1 MKIMIS
7 GLLLVQIILRV
18 LMYGNKNNK
27 VKSKSMK
34 KFTLFIALILT
45 AVFGVKTT
53 ASAQTYETEEQIEWI
68 KYAVD
73 LNTAMGERNG
83 IYLCHWDGDKTYK
96 FVTAGGTY
104 GTQAI
109 ATTRG
114 IKMTIDGDRSN
125 GYTFTCTLN
134 NPNYGSCLGAEPFN
148 GTTSRNVYLDRGV
161 GDGDNY
167 FYWNITEFPYDQ
179 GKSAPYYH
187 LINKNSNV
195 RNGRYVTV
203 SNNNTLQLT
212 TETNDRWL
220 FIPRDAFRNVLL
232 AVTHQ
237 TNIEVSGLFQNTR
250 FVRYMDKTASWE
262 WWTINP
268 NTQTALKKIDE
279 DGIISGNGTGLGLSE
294 YGAYR
299 SMAPGA
305 ENVKSSSLDYAKT
318 YGNFSSAEIK
328 EPLIMRQTATRVK
341 VGTYTITAQAFV
353 SKGATGSSTSAAYLF
368 ASGATSQNA
377 AAQIPELSTEEQ
389 TKFFNDFYSRHQNM
403 LNGNNAKYFRGN
415 VAAGEYLAT
424 NKGTIPTDDAI
435 YEPNTELHSISISV
449 TVAPKKDY
457 GTDADGTQYG
467 DLIIGIA
474 KYSDVGT
481 VYARNIRVYYSGT
494 NEFGIDSY
502 STNNAPFTVA
512 FTTDGGIDNEKSNI
526 GGIDG
531 YQYGYARQFNLV
543 RDFGDTSENKVTNPK
558 WEALVLPVNLT
569 VSQVKNAFGDKVQ
582 LSELV
587 GLANNG
593 NQIRFKT
600 VNLNNTNEIAIKAG
614 GCYVIKVTKAPE
626 VGRNDEYTFDIY
638 NSTFGDYKVP
648 MTYYG
653 PIYQIDG
660 VTREDALTELI
671 DKNQTGSYK
680 DGVVT
685 KTYKTDDGDLEFT
698 GYFYWNQT
706 APKDAYVVSRGKMFY
721 LDDKNTWAKL
731 TGTMWKLEGSSF
743 TGAKELSV
751 DFGDGD
757 ITNGISGITVEGEN
771 NVNATGIYNLN
782 GQKVSDGTSTESL
795 SKGIYIVNG
804 KKYVVR

>member
-1 MKIMIS
+1 
-7 GLLLVQIILRV
+7 
-18 LMYGNKNNK
+18 
-27 VKSKSMK
+27 MK
-34 KFTLFIALILT
+34 KFTLFIALVLT

-73 LNTAMGERNG
+73 LTTAMRESNG

-114 IKMTIDGDRSN
+114 IKMTIGN
-125 GYTFTCTLN
+125 YYYGYTFTGTLN
-134 NPNYGSCLGAEPFN
+134 NPNYGSCLGAEPSD
-148 GTTSRNVYLDRGV
+148 GTTSKNVYLDRGR
-161 GDGDNY
+161 GDGDSY
-167 FYWNITEFPYDQ
+167 FYWDITKLGDYTYKDNNQE
-179 GKSAPYYH
+179 KKAPYYS
-187 LINKNSNV
+187 LYNKNSNET
-195 RNGRYVTV
+195 NGRYVTV
-203 SNNNTLQLT
+203 SSNNTLQLT
-212 TETNDRWL
+212 TNDNDRWL

-232 AVTHQ
+232 SVTHQ

-250 FVRYMDKTASWE
+250 FVRYMDEAASWE
-262 WWTINP
+262 WWTINKD
-268 NTQTALKKIDE
+268 TQTALKKIDNE
-279 DGIISGNGTGLGLSE
+279 DDLSSDDGTGLGLSE

-305 ENVKSSSLDYAKT
+305 ENVKSSSLDYAKI

-328 EPLIMRQTATRVK
+328 SPLVMRQIATKVK

-353 SKGATGSSTSAAYLF
+353 SKGATESSSTSAYLF
-368 ASGATSQNA
+368 ASGATGQNA

-389 TKFFNDFYSRHQNM
+389 TDFNNFYSKHQNL
-403 LNGNNAKYFRGN
+403 LNSNTKYFRGN
-415 VAAGEYLAT
+415 VAAGEFLAT
-424 NKGTIPTDDAI
+424 NNGTISIDDAT
-435 YEPNTELHSISISV
+435 YEPNTEFHSISISV
-449 TVAPKKDY
+449 TVAPNKGY

-502 STNNAPFTVA
+502 STNNAPFSVA

-526 GGIDG
+526 GGIDE

-543 RDFGDTSENKVTNPK
+543 RDFNITAAGQQKNAK

-569 VSQVKNAFGDKVQ
+569 ASQVRNAFGDDVQ

-593 NQIRFKT
+593 HQIRFNT
-600 VNLNNTNEIAIKAG
+600 VNLNNPDGIAIKAG
-614 GCYVIKVTKAPE
+614 GCYVIKVTKAPK
-626 VGRNDEYTFDIY
+626 VGRSAEYTFDIY

-648 MTYYG
+648 MTYSG

-660 VTREDALTELI
+660 VTREYALTELI
-671 DKNQTGSYK
+671 NKNETGSYA

-685 KTYKTDDGDLEFT
+685 KTYTTKDGTLKFT

-706 APKDAYVVSRGKMFY
+706 PPTNAYVVSRGKMFY
-721 LDDKNTWAKL
+721 LNSESTWKNL
-731 TGTMWKLEGSSF
+731 TGTMWKLEDS
-743 TGAKELSV
+743 TGEAKEFSV
-751 DFGDGD
+751 DFGDGT
-757 ITNGISGITVEGEN
+757 ITNGISDITADGEN
-771 NVNATGIYNLN
+771 TNVTGVYNLN
-782 GQKVSDGTSTESL
+782 GQKVSDGTTTDNL
-795 SKGIYIVNG
+795 PKGIYIVNG
-804 KKYVVR
+804 KKHVVR

>member
-1 MKIMIS
+1 
-7 GLLLVQIILRV
+7 
-18 LMYGNKNNK
+18 
-27 VKSKSMK
+27 MK
-34 KFTLFIALILT
+34 KFTLFIALVLT

-73 LNTAMGERNG
+73 LTTAMNELNG
-83 IYLCHWDGDKTYK
+83 IYLCHWDGEKTYK

-114 IKMTIDGDRSN
+114 IRMTIGGNNND

-134 NPNYGSCLGAEPFN
+134 NPDYGSCLGAEPSN
-148 GTTSRNVYLDRGV
+148 GTTSENVYLDRGV

-167 FYWNITEFPYDQ
+167 FYWNITYFGEFPYDQ

-187 LINKNSNV
+187 LINKNSNIDK
-195 RNGRYVTV
+195 GRYVTV
-203 SNNNTLQLT
+203 SNNYNTLQLT
-212 TETNDRWL
+212 KSDNDRWL
-220 FIPRDAFRNVLL
+220 FIPRDAFRKVLL

-250 FVRYMDKTASWE
+250 FVRYMDEAASWE

-268 NTQTALKKIDE
+268 GTQTALEKIDE
-279 DGIISGNGTGLGLSE
+279 EGLNTNNGTGLGLSK

-305 ENVKSSSLDYAKT
+305 ESVKNNRLDYAKT

-328 EPLIMRQTATRVK
+328 EPLIMRQTATKVK

-353 SKGATGSSTSAAYLF
+353 SKATSSTSAAYLF
-368 ASGATSQNA
+368 ASGATGQNA
-377 AAQIPELSTEEQ
+377 AAPIHELSTEEQ
-389 TKFFNDFYSRHQNM
+389 TDFNSFYSRHQNM
-403 LNGNNAKYFRGN
+403 LNGDNAKYFRGN

-424 NKGTIPTDDAI
+424 NNGTISTDEAI
-435 YEPNTELHSISISV
+435 YEPNTELHSINISV
-449 TVAPKKDY
+449 TVTPKKDY

-502 STNNAPFTVA
+502 STNNAPFSVA
-512 FTTDGGIDNEKSNI
+512 FTEDGGIDNEKSNI
-526 GGIDG
+526 DGIDE

-543 RDFGDTSENKVTNPK
+543 RDFGDTSDNKVTNPK

-593 NQIRFKT
+593 HQIRFKT
-600 VNLNNTNEIAIKAG
+600 VNLDNSNEIAIKAG

-626 VGRNDEYTFDIY
+626 VGRGADYTFDIY

-648 MTYYG
+648 MIYSG

-660 VTREDALTELI
+660 VTRTSTLAELI
-671 DKNQTGSYK
+671 KANEGDYA

-685 KTYKTDDGDLEFT
+685 KTYTTDDGSLKFT

-706 APKDAYVVSRGKMFY
+706 APTNAYVVSRGKMFY
-721 LDDKNTWAKL
+721 LNDTNTWKNL
-731 TGTMWKLEGSSF
+731 TGTMWKLEDDNNG
-743 TGAKELSV
+743 GDKKLSV

-757 ITNGISGITVEGEN
+757 ITNGISDITVEGEN

>member
-1 MKIMIS
+1 
-7 GLLLVQIILRV
+7 
-18 LMYGNKNNK
+18 
-27 VKSKSMK
+27 MK
-34 KFTLFIALILT
+34 KFTLFIALVLT

-73 LNTAMGERNG
+73 LNTAMGEKNG
-83 IYLCHWDGDKTYK
+83 IYLCHWDGKKTYK

-114 IKMTIDGDRSN
+114 IRMTIGGNNND

-134 NPNYGSCLGAEPFN
+134 NPDYGSCLGAEPSD
-148 GTTSRNVYLDRGV
+148 GTTSENVYLDRGP
-161 GDGDNY
+161 GRGDNY
-167 FYWNITEFPYDQ
+167 FYWNITDFGEISYDQ

-187 LINKNSNV
+187 LINKNSNEH
-195 RNGRYVTV
+195 NGRYVTV
-203 SNNNTLQLT
+203 FTNNKLLLT
-212 TETNDRWL
+212 TKNDDRWL

-250 FVRYMDKTASWE
+250 FVRYMDKDASWE
-262 WWTINP
+262 WWTIKP
-268 NTQTALKKIDE
+268 GTQTALEKIDE
-279 DGIISGNGTGLGLSE
+279 EGLNTNNGTGLGLSK

-305 ENVKSSSLDYAKT
+305 ESVKNSRLDYAKT

-328 EPLIMRQTATRVK
+328 EPLIMRQTATIVK

-353 SKGATGSSTSAAYLF
+353 SKATSSTSAAYLF
-368 ASGATSQNA
+368 ASGATGQNA
-377 AAQIPELSTEEQ
+377 AAPIHELSTEEQ
-389 TKFFNDFYSRHQNM
+389 TNFNGFYSYHQNL

-424 NKGTIPTDDAI
+424 NNREISTDKAI
-435 YEPNTELHSISISV
+435 YEPNTEFHSISISV
-449 TVAPKKDY
+449 TVAPKKEY

-502 STNNAPFTVA
+502 STNNAPFSAA
-512 FTTDGGIDNEKSNI
+512 FTEDGGIDNKNSNI
-526 GGIDG
+526 GGIDE

-569 VSQVKNAFGDKVQ
+569 ASQVKNAFGDKVQ

-593 NQIRFKT
+593 HQIRFKT
-600 VNLNNTNEIAIKAG
+600 VNLDNSNEIAIKAG

-626 VGRNDEYTFDIY
+626 VGRNAEYKFDIY
-638 NSTFGDYKVP
+638 NSAFGDNKVP
-648 MTYYG
+648 MTYSG

-660 VTREDALTELI
+660 VTREYALTELI
-671 DKNQTGSYK
+671 NKNQTGSYAN
-680 DGVVT
+680 GVVT
-685 KTYKTDDGDLEFT
+685 KIYTSDDGRSGSLKFT
-698 GYFYWNQT
+698 GYFYWDQAGVNN
-706 APKDAYVVSRGKMFY
+706 AYVVSRGKMFY
-721 LDDKNTWAKL
+721 LTTPWKNL
-731 TGTMWKLEGSSF
+731 TGTMWKLEDDNNG
-743 TGAKELSV
+743 GDKKLSV

-757 ITNGISGITVEGEN
+757 ITNGISDITVEGEN

-782 GQKVSDGTSTESL
+782 GQKVSDGTSTETL

>member
-1 MKIMIS
+1 
-7 GLLLVQIILRV
+7 
-18 LMYGNKNNK
+18 MYGNKNNK

-68 KYAVD
+68 KYAVN
-73 LNTAMGERNG
+73 LTTAMGEKNG

-125 GYTFTCTLN
+125 GYTFTCTTLN
-134 NPNYGSCLGAEPFN
+134 NPDYGSCLGAEPDGN
-148 GTTSRNVYLDRGV
+148 GSTTNNVYLDRGV
-161 GDGDNY
+161 GRGDNY
-167 FYWNITEFPYDQ
+167 FYWNITDFGEFPYDQ

-195 RNGRYVTV
+195 RNGQYVTV
-203 SNNNTLQLT
+203 SNDNTLQLT
-212 TETNDRWL
+212 TGTNDRWL

-250 FVRYMDKTASWE
+250 FVRYMDKAASWE
-262 WWTINP
+262 WWTINK
-268 NTQTALKKIDE
+268 NTQTALDRIDE
-279 DGIISGNGTGLGLSE
+279 DVLSSGDGTGLGLSE

-305 ENVKSSSLDYAKT
+305 ENVKTSSFDYAKT

-328 EPLIMRQTATRVK
+328 EPLIMRQTATKVK

-353 SKGATGSSTSAAYLF
+353 SKDATESSSTSAYLF

-377 AAQIPELSTEEQ
+377 YTRIDALSPEEQ
-389 TKFFNDFYSRHQNM
+389 TGFNGFYSKHQNL
-403 LNGNNAKYFRGN
+403 LNGNTKYFRGN
-415 VAAGEYLAT
+415 VAAGEFLAT
-424 NKGTIPTDDAI
+424 NNGEILTDVAI
-435 YEPNTELHSISISV
+435 YKPNTEFHSISISV
-449 TVAPKKDY
+449 TVAPKEVY

-502 STNNAPFTVA
+502 STNNAPFSVS
-512 FTTDGGIDNEKSNI
+512 FTTDGDIDNEKSNI
-526 GGIDG
+526 GGIDE

-543 RDFGDTSENKVTNPK
+543 RDFGNTSDNKVTNPK

-569 VSQVKNAFGDKVQ
+569 ASQVKNAFGDKVQ

-593 NQIRFKT
+593 HQIRFKT
-600 VNLNNTNEIAIKAG
+600 VNLLDNTNEIAIKAG

-626 VGRNDEYTFDIY
+626 VGRDDDYTFDIY

-685 KTYKTDDGDLEFT
+685 KTYTTEDGELEFT

-721 LDDKNTWAKL
+721 LDADNKWANL
-731 TGTMWKLEGSSF
+731 TGTMWKLEGTSF

-782 GQKVSDGTSTESL
+782 GQKVSDGTSTETL

>member
-1 MKIMIS
+1 
-7 GLLLVQIILRV
+7 
-18 LMYGNKNNK
+18 MYGNKNNK

-73 LNTAMGERNG
+73 LTRAMQEQNG

-114 IKMTIDGDRSN
+114 IKMTIGNSYDNS
-125 GYTFTCTLN
+125 YTFTCTLN

-148 GTTSRNVYLDRGV
+148 GTTSRNVYLDRGR
-161 GDGDNY
+161 GDGDSY
-167 FYWNITEFPYDQ
+167 FYWNITKLGDYTYKDNNQ
-179 GKSAPYYH
+179 QKNAPYYS
-187 LINKNSNV
+187 LYNKNSNE

-212 TETNDRWL
+212 TRAGDRWL

-250 FVRYMDKTASWE
+250 FVRYMDEGASWE
-262 WWTINP
+262 WWTINTD
-268 NTQTALKKIDE
+268 TQTALKKIDNE
-279 DGIISGNGTGLGLSE
+279 DGLSSDKGTGLGLSE

-328 EPLIMRQTATRVK
+328 KPLIMRQTATKVK

-353 SKGATGSSTSAAYLF
+353 SKDATESSSTSAAYLF
-368 ASGATSQNA
+368 ASGATGQNA
-377 AAQIPELSTEEQ
+377 AAPIPELPTEEQ
-389 TKFFNDFYSRHQNM
+389 TDFNRFYSKHQNL

-424 NKGTIPTDDAI
+424 NNDAIPIDDAI
-435 YEPNTELHSISISV
+435 YEPNTEFHRISISV
-449 TVAPKKDY
+449 TVAPKEEY

-502 STNNAPFTVA
+502 STNNALFSAA
-512 FTTDGGIDNEKSNI
+512 FTEDGGIDNEKSNI
-526 GGIDG
+526 DGIDG

-543 RDFGDTSENKVTNPK
+543 RDFGDTSGNKVTNPK

-569 VSQVKNAFGDKVQ
+569 ASQVRNAFGNDVK
-582 LSELV
+582 LSKLV
-587 GLANNG
+587 GLANKG
-593 NQIRFKT
+593 NQIRFEAVDLASNPDAT
-600 VNLNNTNEIAIKAG
+600 VILAG
-614 GCYVIKVTKAPE
+614 DCYVIKVTKAPE
-626 VGRNDEYTFDIY
+626 VGRDADYTFDIY

-660 VTREDALTELI
+660 VTREYALTELI

-685 KTYKTDDGDLEFT
+685 KTYTTEDGDLEFT

-721 LDDKNTWAKL
+721 LDADNKWANL
-731 TGTMWKLEGSSF
+731 TGTMWKLKGATF

-751 DFGDGD
+751 DFGDGN
-757 ITNGISGITVEGEN
+757 ITNGISDITVEGEN

>member
-1 MKIMIS
+1 M
-7 GLLLVQIILRV
+7 
-18 LMYGNKNNK
+18 N
-27 VKSKSMK
+27 MK
-34 KFTLFIALILT
+34 KFTLFIALVLT

-53 ASAQTYETEEQIEWI
+53 TSAQTYETEEQIEWI

-73 LNTAMGERNG
+73 LTTAIGESNG

-114 IKMTIDGDRSN
+114 IKMTIRNYYDNS
-125 GYTFTCTLN
+125 YTFTCTLN
-134 NPNYGSCLGAEPFN
+134 NPDYGSYLGAEPSD
-148 GTTSRNVYLDRGV
+148 GTTSNNVYLDRGH
-161 GDGDNY
+161 GDGDRY
-167 FYWNITEFPYDQ
+167 FYWTITKLGDITYKDNNQE
-179 GKSAPYYH
+179 KKAPYYS
-187 LINKNSNV
+187 LYNKNSNE

-203 SNNNTLQLT
+203 SSNNTLQLT
-212 TETNDRWL
+212 TSGNDRWL

-232 AVTHQ
+232 SVTHQ

-250 FVRYMDKTASWE
+250 FVRYMDEAASWE
-262 WWTINP
+262 WWTINT
-268 NTQTALKKIDE
+268 NTQTALEKIDNE
-279 DGIISGNGTGLGLSE
+279 DYLDLYNGTGLGLSK

-328 EPLIMRQTATRVK
+328 EPLIMRQTATKVK

-353 SKGATGSSTSAAYLF
+353 SKDATESSSTSAYLF

-377 AAQIPELSTEEQ
+377 AAQIPELSTDEQ
-389 TKFFNDFYSRHQNM
+389 SDFSGFYSKHQNL

-424 NKGTIPTDDAI
+424 NNNTISTDYAI
-435 YEPNTELHSISISV
+435 YKPNTEFHSISISV
-449 TVAPKKDY
+449 TVAPNKAY
-457 GTDADGTQYG
+457 EPDADGTQYG

-512 FTTDGGIDNEKSNI
+512 FTTEGGIDNQKSNI
-526 GGIDG
+526 GGIDE

-543 RDFGDTSENKVTNPK
+543 RDFGNTSENKVTNPK

-569 VSQVKNAFGDKVQ
+569 VSQVRNAFGNDVQ

-593 NQIRFKT
+593 HQIRFNT
-600 VNLNNTNEIAIKAG
+600 VNLNLNNPNEIAIKAG

-626 VGRNDEYTFDIY
+626 VGRSAEYTFDIY

-648 MTYYG
+648 MTYSG

-660 VTREDALTELI
+660 VTREYALTELI
-671 DKNQTGSYK
+671 NNNQTGSYAN
-680 DGVVT
+680 GVVT
-685 KTYKTDDGDLEFT
+685 KTYTTYDGSLKFT
-698 GYFYWNQT
+698 GYFYWDQAGVNN
-706 APKDAYVVSRGKMFY
+706 AYVVSRGKMFY
-721 LDDKNTWAKL
+721 LETPWKNL
-731 TGTMWKLEGSSF
+731 TGTMWKLEYDNNG
-743 TGAKELSV
+743 GAKELSV

-757 ITNGISGITVEGEN
+757 ITNGISNINVEGEN

-782 GQKVSDGTSTESL
+782 GQKVSDGTTTDNL
-795 SKGIYIVNG
+795 PKGIYIVNG
-804 KKYVVR
+804 KKHVVR

>member
-1 MKIMIS
+1 
-7 GLLLVQIILRV
+7 
-18 LMYGNKNNK
+18 
-27 VKSKSMK
+27 MK
-34 KFTLFIALILT
+34 KFTLFIALVLT

-73 LNTAMGERNG
+73 LTTAMNELNG
-83 IYLCHWDGDKTYK
+83 IYLCHWDGKKTYK

-114 IKMTIDGDRSN
+114 IKMTIDGNSDD

-134 NPNYGSCLGAEPFN
+134 NPDYGSCLGAEPSN
-148 GTTSRNVYLDRGV
+148 GTTSENVYLDRGP
-161 GDGDNY
+161 GRGDNY
-167 FYWNITEFPYDQ
+167 FYWNITDFGEISYDQ
-179 GKSAPYYH
+179 GKSAPFYH
-187 LINKNSNV
+187 LINKNSNEH
-195 RNGRYVTV
+195 NGRYVTV
-203 SNNNTLQLT
+203 FSNNKLQLT
-212 TETNDRWL
+212 TKNDDRWL
-220 FIPRDAFRNVLL
+220 FIPRDAFRKVLL

-250 FVRYMDKTASWE
+250 FVRYMDKDASWE
-262 WWTINP
+262 WWTIDP
-268 NTQTALKKIDE
+268 GTQTALKKIDE
-279 DGIISGNGTGLGLSE
+279 EGINTSNGTGLGLSK

-305 ENVKSSSLDYAKT
+305 ESVKNNRLDYAKT

-353 SKGATGSSTSAAYLF
+353 SKATYSTSAAYLF
-368 ASGATSQNA
+368 ASGATGQNA
-377 AAQIPELSTEEQ
+377 AAQIPELSTNEQ
-389 TKFFNDFYSRHQNM
+389 RDFNGFYSKHQV
-403 LNGNNAKYFRGN
+403 LLTGNTKYFRGN

-424 NKGTIPTDDAI
+424 NNNDIPIDDAI
-435 YEPNTELHSISISV
+435 YKPNTELHSISISV
-449 TVAPKKDY
+449 TVTPKKEY

-502 STNNAPFTVA
+502 STNKAPFSA
-512 FTTDGGIDNEKSNI
+512 EFTEDGGIDNGKSNI
-526 GGIDG
+526 DGIDE

-543 RDFGDTSENKVTNPK
+543 RDFGDTSGNKVTNPK

-569 VSQVKNAFGDKVQ
+569 VSQVKNAFGDNVQ

-593 NQIRFKT
+593 HQIRFKT

-626 VGRNDEYTFDIY
+626 VGRNDEYKFDIY
-638 NSTFGDYKVP
+638 NSAFGDYKVP
-648 MTYYG
+648 MTYSG

-660 VTREDALTELI
+660 VTREYALTELI
-671 DKNQTGSYK
+671 NQNQTGSYAN
-680 DGVVT
+680 GVVT
-685 KTYKTDDGDLEFT
+685 KTYTTNDGGSLKFT
-698 GYFYWNQT
+698 GYFYWNT
-706 APKDAYVVSRGKMFY
+706 DGVNNAYVVSRGKMFY
-721 LDDKNTWAKL
+721 LTTTWKNL
-731 TGTMWKLEGSSF
+731 TGTMWKLEDDNNG
-743 TGAKELSV
+743 GDKKLSV

-757 ITNGISGITVEGEN
+757 ITNGISDITVEGEN

-782 GQKVSDGTSTESL
+782 GQKVSDGTSTETL

>member
-1 MKIMIS
+1 
-7 GLLLVQIILRV
+7 
-18 LMYGNKNNK
+18 
-27 VKSKSMK
+27 MK
-34 KFTLFIALILT
+34 KFTLFIALVLT

-73 LNTAMGERNG
+73 LTTAMSEQNG

-114 IKMTIDGDRSN
+114 IRMTIAHRYDNQYNN

-134 NPNYGSCLGAEPFN
+134 NPNYGSCLGAEPSN
-148 GTTSRNVYLDRGV
+148 GTTSRNVYLDRGSGQ
-161 GDGDNY
+161 GDRY
-167 FYWNITEFPYDQ
+167 FYWNITDFGEFPYDQ

-187 LINKNSNV
+187 LINKNSNEGY
-195 RNGRYVTV
+195 GRYVTV
-203 SNNNTLQLT
+203 SNNNTLQFT

-250 FVRYMDKTASWE
+250 FVRYMDEGASWE
-262 WWTINP
+262 WWTINTD
-268 NTQTALKKIDE
+268 TQTALKKIDNE
-279 DGIISGNGTGLGLSE
+279 DGLSSDKGTGLGLSE

-305 ENVKSSSLDYAKT
+305 ENVKSSSFDYAKT

-328 EPLIMRQTATRVK
+328 EPLIMRQTATKVK

-353 SKGATGSSTSAAYLF
+353 SKDETESSSTSAYLF

-377 AAQIPELSTEEQ
+377 AAQIPALSTMEQ
-389 TKFFNDFYSRHQNM
+389 TAFNGFYSKHKNW

-424 NKGTIPTDDAI
+424 NKGTIEIDNAI
-435 YEPNTELHSISISV
+435 YEPNTEFHSISISV
-449 TVAPKKDY
+449 TVAPNKDY
-457 GTDADGTQYG
+457 TPDPDGTQYG

-502 STNNAPFTVA
+502 STNNAPFSVE
-512 FTTDGGIDNEKSNI
+512 FTTADGGIDNEKSNI
-526 GGIDG
+526 GGIDE

-543 RDFGDTSENKVTNPK
+543 RDFGNTSGNKVTNPK

-569 VSQVKNAFGDKVQ
+569 ATQVRTAFGNDVK
-582 LSELV
+582 LSKLV

-593 NQIRFKT
+593 NQIRFEAVDLASNPDAT
-600 VNLNNTNEIAIKAG
+600 VILAG
-614 GCYVIKVTKAPE
+614 DCYVIKVTKAPE
-626 VGRNDEYTFDIY
+626 VGRDADYTFDIY

-648 MTYYG
+648 MTYSG

-660 VTREDALTELI
+660 VTRTSTLADLI
-671 DKNQTGSYK
+671 KANGGEYAN
-680 DGVVT
+680 GVVT
-685 KTYKTDDGDLEFT
+685 KTYTTNDGGSLKFT
-698 GYFYWNQT
+698 GYFYWDQAGVNN
-706 APKDAYVVSRGKMFY
+706 AYVVSRGKMFY
-721 LDDKNTWAKL
+721 LTTPWKNL
-731 TGTMWKLEGSSF
+731 TGTMWKLEDDNNG
-743 TGAKELSV
+743 GDKKLSV

-757 ITNGISGITVEGEN
+757 ITNGISDITVEGEN

>member
-1 MKIMIS
+1 
-7 GLLLVQIILRV
+7 
-18 LMYGNKNNK
+18 
-27 VKSKSMK
+27 MK
-34 KFTLFIALILT
+34 KFTLFIALVLT

-73 LNTAMGERNG
+73 LTTAMKEQNG

-114 IKMTIDGDRSN
+114 IRMNIAHRYDDRDNN

-134 NPNYGSCLGAEPFN
+134 NPDYGSCLGAEPSN
-148 GTTSRNVYLDRGV
+148 GTTSDKVYLDRGD

-167 FYWNITEFPYDQ
+167 FYWDITDFGE
-179 GKSAPYYH
+179 SAPYYH

-195 RNGRYVTV
+195 RNGQYVTV
-203 SNNNTLQLT
+203 SSNNTLQLT
-212 TETNDRWL
+212 RETNDRWL

-250 FVRYMDKTASWE
+250 FVRYMDEGASWE
-262 WWTINP
+262 WWTINKD
-268 NTQTALKKIDE
+268 TQTALDKIDE
-279 DGIISGNGTGLGLSE
+279 NDLSVGDGTGLGLSE

-305 ENVKSSSLDYAKT
+305 ENVKSSSFDYAKT

-328 EPLIMRQTATRVK
+328 KPLIMRQTATKVK

-353 SKGATGSSTSAAYLF
+353 SNTTSSTSAAYLF

-377 AAQIPELSTEEQ
+377 AAPIHELSTNEESD
-389 TKFFNDFYSRHQNM
+389 FNSFYNKHKNL
-403 LNGNNAKYFRGN
+403 LNGNYAKYFRGN

-424 NKGTIPTDDAI
+424 NNNEKSIDDAT
-435 YEPNTELHSISISV
+435 YEPNTKFHSISISV
-449 TVAPKKDY
+449 TVAPKKEY

-502 STNNAPFTVA
+502 STNNAPFSVA

-526 GGIDG
+526 GGIDE

-543 RDFGDTSENKVTNPK
+543 RDFGDTSDNKVTNPK

-569 VSQVKNAFGDKVQ
+569 VSQVKNAFGNDVQ

-593 NQIRFKT
+593 HQIRFKT
-600 VNLNNTNEIAIKAG
+600 VNLGNSNEIAIKAG

-626 VGRNDEYTFDIY
+626 VGRDGDHTFDIY

-648 MTYYG
+648 MTYSG

-660 VTREDALTELI
+660 VTREYALRELI
-671 DKNQTGSYK
+671 NKNQTGSYA

-685 KTYKTDDGDLEFT
+685 KTYTTNDGGSLKFT
-698 GYFYWNQT
+698 GYFYWDQAGVSN
-706 APKDAYVVSRGKMFY
+706 AYVVSRGKMFY
-721 LDDKNTWAKL
+721 LTTPWKNL
-731 TGTMWKLEGSSF
+731 TGTMWKLEDDNNG
-743 TGAKELSV
+743 GDKKLSV
-751 DFGDGD
+751 DFGDGN

-782 GQKVSDGTSTESL
+782 GQKVSDGTSTETL

>member
-1 MKIMIS
+1 
-7 GLLLVQIILRV
+7 
-18 LMYGNKNNK
+18 MYGNKNNK

-73 LNTAMGERNG
+73 LTTAMNEPNG
-83 IYLCHWDGDKTYK
+83 IYLCHWDGNKTYK

-114 IKMTIDGDRSN
+114 IKMTISN
-125 GYTFTCTLN
+125 SYDNSYTFTCTLN
-134 NPNYGSCLGAEPFN
+134 NPNYGSCLGAEPSD
-148 GTTSRNVYLDRGV
+148 GTTSRNVYLDRGRGQ
-161 GDGDNY
+161 GDRY
-167 FYWNITEFPYDQ
+167 FYWNITDFGEFPYDQ

-187 LINKNSNV
+187 LINKNSNA

-203 SNNNTLQLT
+203 SNNNNTLQLT
-212 TETNDRWL
+212 ESDNDRWL

-250 FVRYMDKTASWE
+250 FVRYMDEGASWD
-262 WWTINP
+262 WYTIDKD
-268 NTQTALKKIDE
+268 TQTALDKIDE
-279 DGIISGNGTGLGLSE
+279 NGLSSDNGTGLGLSE

-305 ENVKSSSLDYAKT
+305 ENVKSSSLDYAKK

-328 EPLIMRQTATRVK
+328 KPLIMRQTATKVK

-353 SKGATGSSTSAAYLF
+353 SKGADESSSTSAYLF
-368 ASGATSQNA
+368 ASGATGQNA
-377 AAQIPELSTEEQ
+377 AAQISELPTEEQ
-389 TKFFNDFYSRHQNM
+389 TNFNSFYSNHQNM
-403 LNGNNAKYFRGN
+403 LTGNNAKYFRGN
-415 VAAGEYLAT
+415 VAAGEFLAT
-424 NKGTIPTDDAI
+424 NNGKILIDKAI
-435 YEPNTELHSISISV
+435 YEPNTEFHSISISV
-449 TVAPKKDY
+449 TVAPNKDY
-457 GTDADGTQYG
+457 TPDADGTQYG

-502 STNNAPFTVA
+502 STNNASFSAA
-512 FTTDGGIDNEKSNI
+512 FTEDGGIDNENSNI
-526 GGIDG
+526 GGIDE

-543 RDFGDTSENKVTNPK
+543 RDFGDTSGNKVTNPK

-569 VSQVKNAFGDKVQ
+569 VSQVKNAFGDDVQ

-587 GLANNG
+587 GLADNG
-593 NQIRFKT
+593 HQIRFKT

-626 VGRNDEYTFDIY
+626 VGRDDEYTFDIY

-660 VTREDALTELI
+660 VTREYALTELI
-671 DKNQTGSYK
+671 NKNHTGSYAN
-680 DGVVT
+680 GVVT
-685 KTYKTDDGDLEFT
+685 KEYKTDDGILNFT
-698 GYFYWNQT
+698 GYFYWN
-706 APKDAYVVSRGKMFY
+706 PDGVNNAYVVSRGKMFY
-721 LDDKNTWAKL
+721 LTTPWKNL
-731 TGTMWKLEGSSF
+731 TGTMWKLEDDNNG
-743 TGAKELSV
+743 GAKELSV

-757 ITNGISGITVEGEN
+757 ITNGISNITVEGEN

-782 GQKVSDGTSTESL
+782 GQKVSDGTSTETL

>member
-782 GQKVSDGTSTESL
+782 GQKVSDGTSTETL

>member
-1 MKIMIS
+1 
-7 GLLLVQIILRV
+7 
-18 LMYGNKNNK
+18 MYGNKNNK

-53 ASAQTYETEEQIEWI
+53 ASALTYETEEQIEWI

-73 LNTAMGERNG
+73 LTTAMEEPNG

-114 IKMTIDGDRSN
+114 IRMTIDGDRSN

-134 NPNYGSCLGAEPFN
+134 NSNYGSCLGAEPFN

-203 SNNNTLQLT
+203 SSNNTLQLT

-250 FVRYMDKTASWE
+250 FVRYMDKAASWE

-279 DGIISGNGTGLGLSE
+279 DGLSSGNGTGLGLSE

-353 SKGATGSSTSAAYLF
+353 SKGATESSTSAAYLF

-389 TKFFNDFYSRHQNM
+389 PNFNGFYSHHRNM
-403 LNGNNAKYFRGN
+403 LNGDNAKYFRGN
-415 VAAGEYLAT
+415 VAAGEFLAT
-424 NKGTIPTDDAI
+424 NNGTISTDKAI
-435 YEPNTELHSISISV
+435 YEPNTEFHSISISV
-449 TVAPKKDY
+449 TVAPNKDY
-457 GTDADGTQYG
+457 GTDDDGTQYG

-481 VYARNIRVYYSGT
+481 VYARNIRVYYSRT

-502 STNNAPFTVA
+502 STNNALFSAA
-512 FTTDGGIDNEKSNI
+512 FTEDGGIDNENSNI

-569 VSQVKNAFGDKVQ
+569 VSQVKNAFGENVQ

-593 NQIRFKT
+593 HQIRFKT

-626 VGRNDEYTFDIY
+626 VGRNAEYTFDIY

-660 VTREDALTELI
+660 VTREYALTELI
-671 DKNQTGSYK
+671 NNNQTGSYK
-680 DGVVT
+680 DGVVK
-685 KTYKTDDGDLEFT
+685 KTYTTGDGDLEFT
-698 GYFYWNQT
+698 GYFYWNKT
-706 APKDAYVVSRGKMFY
+706 APTNAYVVSRGKMFY
-721 LDDKNTWAKL
+721 LDANNTWANL

-782 GQKVSDGTSTESL
+782 GQKVSDGTSTETL

>member
-1 MKIMIS
+1 
-7 GLLLVQIILRV
+7 
-18 LMYGNKNNK
+18 
-27 VKSKSMK
+27 MK

-68 KYAVD
+68 KYAVN
-73 LNTAMGERNG
+73 LTTAMSEQNG

-114 IKMTIDGDRSN
+114 IKMTIRNSSN
-125 GYTFTCTLN
+125 GYTFTCTLK
-134 NPNYGSCLGAEPFN
+134 NPDYGSCLGAEPFN
-148 GTTSRNVYLDRGV
+148 GSTSTNVYLDRGD

-167 FYWNITEFPYDQ
+167 FYWDITDFGE
-179 GKSAPYYH
+179 SAPYYH

-203 SNNNTLQLT
+203 SSNNTLQLT
-212 TETNDRWL
+212 KETNDRWL

-250 FVRYMDKTASWE
+250 FVRYMDEAASWD
-262 WWTINP
+262 WYTINKD
-268 NTQTALKKIDE
+268 TQTALDKIDE
-279 DGIISGNGTGLGLSE
+279 NDLSVGDGTGLGLSE

-305 ENVKSSSLDYAKT
+305 ENVKSSSFDYAKT

-328 EPLIMRQTATRVK
+328 EPLIMRQTATKVK

-353 SKGATGSSTSAAYLF
+353 SKATNESSTSAAYLF
-368 ASGATSQNA
+368 ASGATGQNA
-377 AAQIPELSTEEQ
+377 ATWIPALSPEEQ
-389 TKFFNDFYSRHQNM
+389 TDFINDFYNRHQNR
-403 LNGNNAKYFRGN
+403 LTGNNAKYFRGN
-415 VAAGEYLAT
+415 VAAGEFLAT
-424 NKGTIPTDDAI
+424 NNGGILTDVAI
-435 YEPNTELHSISISV
+435 YKPNTEFHSISISV
-449 TVAPKKDY
+449 TVAPKKEY

-502 STNNAPFTVA
+502 STNNAPFSVS
-512 FTTDGGIDNEKSNI
+512 FTTDGDIDNEKSNI
-526 GGIDG
+526 GGIDE

-543 RDFGDTSENKVTNPK
+543 RDFGNTSGNKVTNPK

-569 VSQVKNAFGDKVQ
+569 ASQVKNAFGENVQ

-593 NQIRFKT
+593 LQIRFKT
-600 VNLNNTNEIAIKAG
+600 VNLDNSNEIAIKAG

-626 VGRNDEYTFDIY
+626 VGRGADYTFDIY

-648 MTYYG
+648 MTYSG

-660 VTREDALTELI
+660 VTRTSTLADLI
-671 DKNQTGSYK
+671 KANGGEYAN
-680 DGVVT
+680 GVVT
-685 KTYKTDDGDLEFT
+685 KTYTTNDGGSLKFT
-698 GYFYWNQT
+698 GYFYWDQAGVNN
-706 APKDAYVVSRGKMFY
+706 AYVVSRGKMFY
-721 LDDKNTWAKL
+721 LTTPWKNL
-731 TGTMWKLEGSSF
+731 TGTMWKLEDDNNG
-743 TGAKELSV
+743 GDKKLSV

-757 ITNGISGITVEGEN
+757 ITNGISDITVEGEN

>member
-1 MKIMIS
+1 
-7 GLLLVQIILRV
+7 
-18 LMYGNKNNK
+18 
-27 VKSKSMK
+27 MK
-34 KFTLFIALILT
+34 KFTLFIALVLT

-73 LNTAMGERNG
+73 LTTAMGESNG
-83 IYLCHWDGDKTYK
+83 IYLCHWDGNKTYK

-114 IKMTIDGDRSN
+114 IKMTIGNYYN

-134 NPNYGSCLGAEPFN
+134 NPYYGSCLGAEPSD
-148 GTTSRNVYLDRGV
+148 GTTSKNVYLDRGR
-161 GDGDNY
+161 GDGDSY
-167 FYWNITEFPYDQ
+167 FYWNITKLADYTYNDNNQE
-179 GKSAPYYH
+179 KEAPYYS
-187 LINKNSNV
+187 LYNKNSNEA
-195 RNGRYVTV
+195 NGRYVTV
-203 SNNNTLQLT
+203 SSNNTLQLT
-212 TETNDRWL
+212 TNSNNRWL

-232 AVTHQ
+232 SVTHQ

-250 FVRYMDKTASWE
+250 FVRYMDEAASWE
-262 WWTINP
+262 WWTINT
-268 NTQTALKKIDE
+268 NTQTALEKIDNE
-279 DGIISGNGTGLGLSE
+279 DDLSPGDGTGLGLSD

-328 EPLIMRQTATRVK
+328 EPLIMRQTATKVK

-353 SKGATGSSTSAAYLF
+353 SKGATESSSTSAYLF
-368 ASGATSQNA
+368 ASGATGQNA

-389 TKFFNDFYSRHQNM
+389 TDFNGFYSKHQN
-403 LNGNNAKYFRGN
+403 LLTGNTKYFRGN
-415 VAAGEYLAT
+415 VAAGEFLAT
-424 NKGTIPTDDAI
+424 NNGTISIDNAT
-435 YEPNTELHSISISV
+435 YEPNTEFHSISISV
-449 TVAPKKDY
+449 TVAPNKDY

-512 FTTDGGIDNEKSNI
+512 FTTEGGIDNQKSNI
-526 GGIDG
+526 DGIDE

-543 RDFGDTSENKVTNPK
+543 RDFGNTSENKVTNPK

-569 VSQVKNAFGDKVQ
+569 VSQVRNAFGDDVQ

-593 NQIRFKT
+593 HQIRFNT
-600 VNLNNTNEIAIKAG
+600 VNLNNPNEIAIKAG
-614 GCYVIKVTKAPE
+614 GCYVIKVTKAPK
-626 VGRNDEYTFDIY
+626 VGRSDKYTFDIY

-648 MTYYG
+648 MTYSG

-660 VTREDALTELI
+660 VTREYALRELI
-671 DKNQTGSYK
+671 NKNQTGSYV

-685 KTYKTDDGDLEFT
+685 KTYTTNDGSLKFT
-698 GYFYWNQT
+698 GYFYWDQAGVNN
-706 APKDAYVVSRGKMFY
+706 AYVVSRGKMFY
-721 LDDKNTWAKL
+721 LETPWKNL
-731 TGTMWKLEGSSF
+731 TGTMWKLEDDNNG
-743 TGAKELSV
+743 GAKELSV

-757 ITNGISGITVEGEN
+757 ITNGISNINVEGEN

-782 GQKVSDGTSTESL
+782 GQKVSDGTTTDNL
-795 SKGIYIVNG
+795 PKGIYIVNG
-804 KKYVVR
+804 KKHVVR

>member
-1 MKIMIS
+1 
-7 GLLLVQIILRV
+7 
-18 LMYGNKNNK
+18 
-27 VKSKSMK
+27 MK
-34 KFTLFIALILT
+34 KFTLFIALVLT

-73 LNTAMGERNG
+73 LTTAMGESNG

-104 GTQAI
+104 GTHAI

-114 IKMTIDGDRSN
+114 IKMTIGNSYGN
-125 GYTFTCTLN
+125 SYTFTCTLY
-134 NPNYGSCLGAEPFN
+134 NPYYGSYLGAEPSD
-148 GTTSRNVYLDRGV
+148 GTTSKNVYLDRGR
-161 GDGDNY
+161 GDGDRY
-167 FYWNITEFPYDQ
+167 SYWNITKLADYTYKDNNQE
-179 GKSAPYYH
+179 KKAPYYS
-187 LINKNSNV
+187 LYNKNSNETK
-195 RNGRYVTV
+195 GRYVTV
-203 SNNNTLQLT
+203 SSNNTLQLT
-212 TETNDRWL
+212 KETDDRWL
-220 FIPRDAFRNVLL
+220 FIPRDAFHNVLL
-232 AVTHQ
+232 SVTHQ

-250 FVRYMDKTASWE
+250 FVRYMDEAASWE
-262 WWTINP
+262 WWTINT
-268 NTQTALKKIDE
+268 NTQTALKKIDNE
-279 DGIISGNGTGLGLSE
+279 DVLNTDNGTGLGLSE

-305 ENVKSSSLDYAKT
+305 ENVKSSIFDYAKT

-328 EPLIMRQTATRVK
+328 EPLIMRQTATKVK

-353 SKGATGSSTSAAYLF
+353 SKGATESSSTSAYLF
-368 ASGATSQNA
+368 ASGATDQNA

-389 TKFFNDFYSRHQNM
+389 TDFNGFYSKHQDD
-403 LNGNNAKYFRGN
+403 LLKGNTKYFRGN
-415 VAAGEYLAT
+415 VAAGEFLAT
-424 NKGTIPTDDAI
+424 NNGKILIDNAI
-435 YEPNTELHSISISV
+435 YEPNTEFHSISIFV
-449 TVAPKKDY
+449 TVAPNKAY
-457 GTDADGTQYG
+457 EPDADGTQYG

-502 STNNAPFTVA
+502 STNNAPFSVA
-512 FTTDGGIDNEKSNI
+512 FTTDGDIDNEKSNI
-526 GGIDG
+526 GGIDE

-569 VSQVKNAFGDKVQ
+569 VSQVKNAFGNDVQ

-593 NQIRFKT
+593 HQIRFKT
-600 VNLNNTNEIAIKAG
+600 VNLNNNNTNEIAIKAG

-626 VGRNDEYTFDIY
+626 VGRNAEYKFDIY
-638 NSTFGDYKVP
+638 NSAFGDYKEP
-648 MTYYG
+648 MTYSG

-660 VTREDALTELI
+660 VTREYALTELI
-671 DKNQTGSYK
+671 DKNKTGSYV

-685 KTYKTDDGDLEFT
+685 KTYTTNDGSLKFT
-698 GYFYWNQT
+698 GYFYWDQAGVNN
-706 APKDAYVVSRGKMFY
+706 AYVVSRGKMFY
-721 LDDKNTWAKL
+721 LETPWKNL
-731 TGTMWKLEGSSF
+731 TGTMWKLEYDNNG
-743 TGAKELSV
+743 GAKELSV

-757 ITNGISGITVEGEN
+757 ITNGISNINVEGEN

-782 GQKVSDGTSTESL
+782 GQKVSDGTTTDNL
-795 SKGIYIVNG
+795 PKGIYIVNG
-804 KKYVVR
+804 KKHVVR

>member
-1 MKIMIS
+1 
-7 GLLLVQIILRV
+7 
-18 LMYGNKNNK
+18 
-27 VKSKSMK
+27 MK
-34 KFTLFIALILT
+34 KFTLFIALVLT

-73 LNTAMGERNG
+73 LNTAMALGESNG
-83 IYLCHWDGDKTYK
+83 IYLCHWDGKKTYK

-114 IKMTIDGDRSN
+114 IKMTIRNSSN

-134 NPNYGSCLGAEPFN
+134 NPDYGSCLGAEPFN
-148 GTTSRNVYLDRGV
+148 GTTSRNVYLDRGR
-161 GDGDNY
+161 GDGDSY
-167 FYWNITEFPYDQ
+167 FYWNITDFEEFS
-179 GKSAPYYH
+179 KSAPYYH
-187 LINKNSNV
+187 LINKNSNIY
-195 RNGRYVTV
+195 NGRYVTV

-212 TETNDRWL
+212 KSDNDRWL

-232 AVTHQ
+232 SVTHQ

-250 FVRYMDKTASWE
+250 FVRYMDKGASWD
-262 WWTINP
+262 WYTINKD
-268 NTQTALKKIDE
+268 TQTALDKIDE
-279 DGIISGNGTGLGLSE
+279 NDLSVGDGTGLGLSE

-305 ENVKSSSLDYAKT
+305 ENVKSSSFDYAKT

-328 EPLIMRQTATRVK
+328 EPLIMRQTATKVK

-353 SKGATGSSTSAAYLF
+353 SKDATESSSTSAHLF
-368 ASGATSQNA
+368 ASGATGQNA
-377 AAQIPELSTEEQ
+377 ATQIPALSPEEQ
-389 TKFFNDFYSRHQNM
+389 TDFINGFYNRHQNW
-403 LNGNNAKYFRGN
+403 LTGNNAKYFRGN
-415 VAAGEYLAT
+415 VAAGEFLAT
-424 NKGTIPTDDAI
+424 NNGEILTYVAI
-435 YEPNTELHSISISV
+435 YEPNTEFHSISISV
-449 TVAPKKDY
+449 TVAPKKEY

-502 STNNAPFTVA
+502 STNNAPFSVS
-512 FTTDGGIDNEKSNI
+512 FTTDGDIDNEKTNI
-526 GGIDG
+526 GGIDE

-543 RDFGDTSENKVTNPK
+543 RDFGNTSGNKVTNPK

-569 VSQVKNAFGDKVQ
+569 ASQVKNAFGENVQ

-593 NQIRFKT
+593 LQIRFST
-600 VNLNNTNEIAIKAG
+600 VKLNNPDEIAIKAG

-626 VGRNDEYTFDIY
+626 VRRDADYTFDIY

-648 MTYYG
+648 MTYSG

-660 VTREDALTELI
+660 VTREYALRELI
-671 DKNQTGSYK
+671 NQNQTGSY
-680 DGVVT
+680 DNGVVT
-685 KTYKTDDGDLEFT
+685 KIYTSDDGSGSLKFT
-698 GYFYWNQT
+698 GYFYWNQ
-706 APKDAYVVSRGKMFY
+706 DGVNNAYVVSRGKMFY
-721 LDDKNTWAKL
+721 LKTLWKNL
-731 TGTMWKLEGSSF
+731 TGTMWKLEDDNNG
-743 TGAKELSV
+743 GDKKLSV

-757 ITNGISGITVEGEN
+757 ITNGISDITVEGEN

-782 GQKVSDGTSTESL
+782 GQKVSDGTSTETL

>member
-1 MKIMIS
+1 MNE
-7 GLLLVQIILRV
+7 L
-18 LMYGNKNNK
+18 
-27 VKSKSMK
+27 
-34 KFTLFIALILT
+34 
-45 AVFGVKTT
+45 
-53 ASAQTYETEEQIEWI
+53 
-68 KYAVD
+68 
-73 LNTAMGERNG
+73 NG
-83 IYLCHWDGDKTYK
+83 IYLCHWDGKKTYK

-114 IKMTIDGDRSN
+114 IKMTIDGNSDD

-134 NPNYGSCLGAEPFN
+134 NPDYGSCLGAEPSN
-148 GTTSRNVYLDRGV
+148 GTTSENVYLDRGP
-161 GDGDNY
+161 GRGDNY
-167 FYWNITEFPYDQ
+167 FYWNITDFGEISYDQ
-179 GKSAPYYH
+179 GKSAPFYH
-187 LINKNSNV
+187 LINKNSNEH
-195 RNGRYVTV
+195 NGRYVTV
-203 SNNNTLQLT
+203 FSNNKLQLT
-212 TETNDRWL
+212 TKNDDRWL
-220 FIPRDAFRNVLL
+220 FIPRDAFRKVLL

-250 FVRYMDKTASWE
+250 FVRYMDKDASWE
-262 WWTINP
+262 WWTIDP
-268 NTQTALKKIDE
+268 GTQTALKKIDE
-279 DGIISGNGTGLGLSE
+279 EGINTSNGTGLGLSK

-305 ENVKSSSLDYAKT
+305 ESVKNNRLDYAKT

-353 SKGATGSSTSAAYLF
+353 SKATYSTSAAYLF
-368 ASGATSQNA
+368 ASGATGQNA
-377 AAQIPELSTEEQ
+377 AAQIPELSTNEQ
-389 TKFFNDFYSRHQNM
+389 RDFNGFYIKHQV
-403 LNGNNAKYFRGN
+403 LLTGNTKYFRGN

-424 NKGTIPTDDAI
+424 NNNDIPIDDAI
-435 YEPNTELHSISISV
+435 YKPNTELHSISISV
-449 TVAPKKDY
+449 TVTPKKEY

-502 STNNAPFTVA
+502 STNKAPFSA
-512 FTTDGGIDNEKSNI
+512 EFTEDGGIDNGKSNI
-526 GGIDG
+526 DGIDE
-531 YQYGYARQFNLV
+531 YQHGYARQFNLV
-543 RDFGDTSENKVTNPK
+543 RDFGDTSGNKVTNPK

-569 VSQVKNAFGDKVQ
+569 VSQVKNAFGDNVQ

-593 NQIRFKT
+593 HQIRFKT

-626 VGRNDEYTFDIY
+626 VGRNDEYKFDIY
-638 NSTFGDYKVP
+638 NSAFGDYKVP
-648 MTYYG
+648 MTYSG

-660 VTREDALTELI
+660 VTREYALRELI
-671 DKNQTGSYK
+671 NQNQTGSY
-680 DGVVT
+680 DNGVVT
-685 KTYKTDDGDLEFT
+685 KIYTSDDGSGSLKFT
-698 GYFYWNQT
+698 GYFYWDQAGVNN
-706 APKDAYVVSRGKMFY
+706 AYVVSRGKMFY
-721 LDDKNTWAKL
+721 LTTLWKNL
-731 TGTMWKLEGSSF
+731 TGTMWKLEDDNNG
-743 TGAKELSV
+743 GDKKLSV

-757 ITNGISGITVEGEN
+757 ITNGISDITVEGEN

>member
-1 MKIMIS
+1 MIS

-782 GQKVSDGTSTESL
+782 GQKVSDGTSTETL

>member
-1 MKIMIS
+1 M
-7 GLLLVQIILRV
+7 
-18 LMYGNKNNK
+18 N
-27 VKSKSMK
+27 
-34 KFTLFIALILT
+34 
-45 AVFGVKTT
+45 
-53 ASAQTYETEEQIEWI
+53 
-68 KYAVD
+68 
-73 LNTAMGERNG
+73 
-83 IYLCHWDGDKTYK
+83 
-96 FVTAGGTY
+96 
-104 GTQAI
+104 
-109 ATTRG
+109 
-114 IKMTIDGDRSN
+114 IDHRDDDQYNN

-134 NPNYGSCLGAEPFN
+134 NPYYGSCLGAEPSN
-148 GTTSRNVYLDRGV
+148 GTTSRNVYLDRGSGH
-161 GDGDNY
+161 GDRY
-167 FYWNITEFPYDQ
+167 FYWNITDFGEFPYDQ

-187 LINKNSNV
+187 LINKNSDE
-195 RNGRYVTV
+195 RYGRYVTV
-203 SNNNTLQLT
+203 SDNNTLQLT
-212 TETNDRWL
+212 NSDNDRWL
-220 FIPRDAFRNVLL
+220 FIPRDAFHNVLL

-250 FVRYMDKTASWE
+250 FVRYMDEDASWE
-262 WWTINP
+262 WWTINTD
-268 NTQTALKKIDE
+268 TQTALEKIDNE
-279 DGIISGNGTGLGLSE
+279 EGLSPDNGTGLGLSK

-328 EPLIMRQTATRVK
+328 EPLIMRQTATKVK

-353 SKGATGSSTSAAYLF
+353 SKATNESSTSAAYLF
-368 ASGATSQNA
+368 ASGATGQNA
-377 AAQIPELSTEEQ
+377 AAQIRELSPNEQ
-389 TKFFNDFYSRHQNM
+389 SNFNSFYSYHQN
-403 LNGNNAKYFRGN
+403 LLKGNTKYFRGN
-415 VAAGEYLAT
+415 VAAGEFLAT
-424 NKGTIPTDDAI
+424 NNGAILTDVAI
-435 YEPNTELHSISISV
+435 YKPNTEFHSISISV
-449 TVAPKKDY
+449 TVAPKKEY

-502 STNNAPFTVA
+502 STNNAPFSVA
-512 FTTDGGIDNEKSNI
+512 FTADGGIDNEKSNI
-526 GGIDG
+526 GGIDE

-569 VSQVKNAFGDKVQ
+569 VSQVKNAFGNDVQ

-587 GLANNG
+587 GLANKG
-593 NQIRFKT
+593 HQIRFKT
-600 VNLNNTNEIAIKAG
+600 VKLNNTNEIAIKAG

-626 VGRNDEYTFDIY
+626 VGRNDEYPFDIY

-660 VTREDALTELI
+660 VTREYALTELI
-671 DKNQTGSYK
+671 NKNQTGSYK

-685 KTYKTDDGDLEFT
+685 KTYTTDDGDLEFT

-721 LDDKNTWAKL
+721 LDANNTWTNL
-731 TGTMWKLEGSSF
+731 TGTMWKLEGTSF
-743 TGAKELSV
+743 NGAKELSV

-782 GQKVSDGTSTESL
+782 GQKVSDGTSTETL

>member
-1 MKIMIS
+1 
-7 GLLLVQIILRV
+7 
-18 LMYGNKNNK
+18 
-27 VKSKSMK
+27 MK
-34 KFTLFIALILT
+34 KFTLFIALVLT

-53 ASAQTYETEEQIEWI
+53 ASAQETQGGYETEEQIEWI

-73 LNTAMGERNG
+73 LNTAMNEQNG
-83 IYLCHWDGDKTYK
+83 IYLCHWDGYKTYK

-109 ATTRG
+109 ATTRS
-114 IKMTIDGDRSN
+114 IKMTIGNSYDNS
-125 GYTFTCTLN
+125 YTFTCTLN
-134 NPNYGSCLGAEPFN
+134 NPNYGSCLGAEPD
-148 GTTSRNVYLDRGV
+148 GKGSTTNNVYLDRGR

-167 FYWNITEFPYDQ
+167 FYWNITEFSYDQ

-203 SNNNTLQLT
+203 SSNNNTLQLT

-268 NTQTALKKIDE
+268 NTQTALDRIDE
-279 DGIISGNGTGLGLSE
+279 EVLSSDNGTGLGLSK

-305 ENVKSSSLDYAKT
+305 ENVKNNSLDYAKT

-328 EPLIMRQTATRVK
+328 EPLIMRQTAAKVK

-353 SKGATGSSTSAAYLF
+353 SKGATGSSAAYLF

-377 AAQIPELSTEEQ
+377 FTQIPELSPEEQ
-389 TKFFNDFYSRHQNM
+389 TDFNGFYSKHQN
-403 LNGNNAKYFRGN
+403 LLLLTGNTKYFRGN
-415 VAAGEYLAT
+415 VAAGEFLAT
-424 NKGTIPTDDAI
+424 NNDSISTDKAI
-435 YEPNTELHSISISV
+435 YEPNTEFHSINISV
-449 TVAPKKDY
+449 TVAPNKDY
-457 GTDADGTQYG
+457 TPDADGTQYG

-481 VYARNIRVYYSGT
+481 VYVRNIRVYYSGT

-502 STNNAPFTVA
+502 STNNAPFSAA
-512 FTTDGGIDNEKSNI
+512 FTEDGSIDNEKSNI
-526 GGIDG
+526 SGIDE

-543 RDFGDTSENKVTNPK
+543 RDFGDTSGNKVTNPK

-569 VSQVKNAFGDKVQ
+569 VSQVKNAFGNDVQ

-593 NQIRFKT
+593 RQIRFKT
-600 VNLNNTNEIAIKAG
+600 VNLNNNNTNEIAIKAG

-626 VGRNDEYTFDIY
+626 VGRSDEYTFDIY

-648 MTYYG
+648 MKYSG

-660 VTREDALTELI
+660 VTREYALRELI
-671 DKNQTGSYK
+671 NQNQTGSY
-680 DGVVT
+680 DNGVVT
-685 KTYKTDDGDLEFT
+685 KTYTTNDGGSLKFT
-698 GYFYWNQT
+698 GYFYWDQAGVSN
-706 APKDAYVVSRGKMFY
+706 AYVVSRGKMFY
-721 LDDKNTWAKL
+721 LTTPWKNL
-731 TGTMWKLEGSSF
+731 TGTMWKLEDDNNG
-743 TGAKELSV
+743 GDKKLSV
-751 DFGDGD
+751 DFGDGN
-757 ITNGISGITVEGEN
+757 ITNGISDITVEGEN

>member
-1 MKIMIS
+1 
-7 GLLLVQIILRV
+7 
-18 LMYGNKNNK
+18 
-27 VKSKSMK
+27 MK
-34 KFTLFIALILT
+34 KFTLFIALVLT

-53 ASAQTYETEEQIEWI
+53 ASAQETQGGYETEEQIEWI

-73 LNTAMGERNG
+73 LTTAMGESNG
-83 IYLCHWDGDKTYK
+83 IYLCHWDGNKTYK

-114 IKMTIDGDRSN
+114 IKMTIGNSYN

-134 NPNYGSCLGAEPFN
+134 NPNYGSCLGAEPSN
-148 GTTSRNVYLDRGV
+148 GTTSNNVYLDRGR
-161 GDGDNY
+161 GDGDRY
-167 FYWNITEFPYDQ
+167 FYWNITKLGDFTYKDNNQ
-179 GKSAPYYH
+179 QKNAPYYS
-187 LINKNSNV
+187 LYNKNSNESK
-195 RNGRYVTV
+195 GRYVTV
-203 SNNNTLQLT
+203 SSNNKLQLT
-212 TETNDRWL
+212 TNGNDGNDCWL
-220 FIPRDAFRNVLL
+220 FIPRDAFRTVLL

-250 FVRYMDKTASWE
+250 FVRYMDEDASWE
-262 WWTINP
+262 WWTINTD
-268 NTQTALKKIDE
+268 TQTALKKIDNE
-279 DGIISGNGTGLGLSE
+279 DRLSSDNGTGLGLSR

-328 EPLIMRQTATRVK
+328 EPLIMRQTATKVK

-353 SKGATGSSTSAAYLF
+353 SKTTNESSTSAAYLF
-368 ASGATSQNA
+368 ASGATAQNA
-377 AAQIPELSTEEQ
+377 ATQIPELSTNEQ
-389 TKFFNDFYSRHQNM
+389 SDFNSFYNHHQD
-403 LNGNNAKYFRGN
+403 LLTGNTKYFRGN

-424 NKGTIPTDDAI
+424 NKGAILTDVAI
-435 YEPNTELHSISISV
+435 YEPNTEFHSISISV
-449 TVAPKKDY
+449 TVAPKKEY

-502 STNNAPFTVA
+502 STNNAPFSVA
-512 FTTDGGIDNEKSNI
+512 FTEEGGIDIDNEKSNI
-526 GGIDG
+526 GGIDE

-569 VSQVKNAFGDKVQ
+569 VSQVRNAFGNDVQ

-593 NQIRFKT
+593 HQIRFNT
-600 VNLNNTNEIAIKAG
+600 VNLNLNNPNEIAIKAG

-626 VGRNDEYTFDIY
+626 VGRSAEYTFDIY

-648 MTYYG
+648 MTYSG

-660 VTREDALTELI
+660 VTRTSTLADLI
-671 DKNQTGSYK
+671 TANGASYAN
-680 DGVVT
+680 GVVT
-685 KTYKTDDGDLEFT
+685 KTYTTNDGSLNFT
-698 GYFYWNQT
+698 GYFYWNQ
-706 APKDAYVVSRGKMFY
+706 AGVNNAYVVSRGKMFY
-721 LDDKNTWAKL
+721 LETPWKNL
-731 TGTMWKLEGSSF
+731 TGTMWKLEDPTLNPGE
-743 TGAKELSV
+743 AKDISI
-751 DFGDGD
+751 DFGDGT
-757 ITNGISGITVEGEN
+757 ITNGISDITADGEN
-771 NVNATGIYNLN
+771 TNVTGVYNLN
-782 GQKVSDGTSTESL
+782 GQKVSDGTTTDNL
-795 SKGIYIVNG
+795 PKGIYIVNG
-804 KKYVVR
+804 KKHVVR

>member
-1 MKIMIS
+1 
-7 GLLLVQIILRV
+7 
-18 LMYGNKNNK
+18 
-27 VKSKSMK
+27 MK
-34 KFTLFIALILT
+34 KFTLFVALVLT

-73 LNTAMGERNG
+73 LTTAMGESTNG
-83 IYLCHWDGDKTYK
+83 IYLCHWDGGKTYK

-114 IKMTIDGDRSN
+114 IKMTINNNRN
-125 GYTFTCTLN
+125 GYTFNCTLN
-134 NPNYGSCLGAEPFN
+134 NPDYGSCLGAEPSD
-148 GTTSRNVYLDRGV
+148 GTTSKNVYLDRGR
-161 GDGDNY
+161 GDGDSY
-167 FYWNITEFPYDQ
+167 FYWNITKLGDYTYNNQE
-179 GKSAPYYH
+179 KKAPYYS
-187 LINKNSNV
+187 LYNKNSNET
-195 RNGRYVTV
+195 NGRYVTV
-203 SNNNTLQLT
+203 SSNNTLQLT
-212 TETNDRWL
+212 KETDDRWL

-232 AVTHQ
+232 SVKHQ

-250 FVRYMDKTASWE
+250 FVRYMDEAASWE
-262 WWTINP
+262 WWTINTD
-268 NTQTALKKIDE
+268 TQTALKKIDNE
-279 DGIISGNGTGLGLSE
+279 DGLSLDNGTGLGLSG

-305 ENVKSSSLDYAKT
+305 ENVKSSSFDYAKT

-328 EPLIMRQTATRVK
+328 EPLIMRQTATKVK

-353 SKGATGSSTSAAYLF
+353 SKGATESSSAYLF
-368 ASGATSQNA
+368 ASGATGQNA
-377 AAQIPELSTEEQ
+377 AAPIPELSTEEQ
-389 TKFFNDFYSRHQNM
+389 TDFNDFYSKHQD
-403 LNGNNAKYFRGN
+403 LLTGNTKYFRGN

-424 NKGTIPTDDAI
+424 NNGTIPTDDAI
-435 YEPNTELHSISISV
+435 YEPNTEFHSISISV
-449 TVAPKKDY
+449 TVAPNKDY
-457 GTDADGTQYG
+457 RTDADGTQYG

-502 STNNAPFTVA
+502 STNNAPFSVA
-512 FTTDGGIDNEKSNI
+512 FTADGGIDNEKSNI
-526 GGIDG
+526 GGIDE

-569 VSQVKNAFGDKVQ
+569 VSQVRNAFGENVQ

-587 GLANNG
+587 GLADNG
-593 NQIRFKT
+593 HQIRFNT
-600 VNLNNTNEIAIKAG
+600 VKLNLNNPNGIAIKAG

-626 VGRNDEYTFDIY
+626 VGRDDDYTFDIY

-660 VTREDALTELI
+660 VTREYALTELI

-685 KTYKTDDGDLEFT
+685 KTYTTEDGDLEFT

-721 LDDKNTWAKL
+721 LDDKNNWAKL
-731 TGTMWKLEGSSF
+731 TGTMWKLEGPSF

-782 GQKVSDGTSTESL
+782 GQKVSDGTSTETL

>member
-1 MKIMIS
+1 
-7 GLLLVQIILRV
+7 
-18 LMYGNKNNK
+18 
-27 VKSKSMK
+27 MK
-34 KFTLFIALILT
+34 KFTLFIAMVLT
-45 AVFGVKTT
+45 TLFGVKTT
-53 ASAQTYETEEQIEWI
+53 ASAQEYQTEEQIEWI

-73 LNTAMGERNG
+73 LNTAMGETNG
-83 IYLCHWDGDKTYK
+83 IYLCHWDSQNDKYT

-104 GTQAI
+104 GTQAV

-114 IKMTIDGDRSN
+114 IRMSIASASDYYGNS
-125 GYTFTCTLN
+125 GYTFTCTLY
-134 NPNYGSCLGAEPFN
+134 NPNYGKCLGAEPDGN
-148 GTTSRNVYLDRGV
+148 GSTTNNIYLDRGE
-161 GDGDNY
+161 GDGDY
-167 FYWNITEFPYDQ
+167 FYYWNITKAGDYTYDQ
-179 GKSAPYYH
+179 SKSAPYYQ
-187 LINKNSNV
+187 LYNNYSNDN
-195 RNGRYVTV
+195 NGRYVTV

-212 TETNDRWL
+212 KETDDRWL
-220 FIPRDAFRNVLL
+220 FIPRDAFRTVLL
-232 AVTHQ
+232 SVTNQ

-250 FVRYMDKTASWE
+250 FVRYMAEEASWE
-262 WWTINP
+262 WWTIN
-268 NTQTALKKIDE
+268 NDTQTADKKIEKE
-279 DGIISGNGTGLGLSE
+279 DNLSPTDGTGLGLAA

-328 EPLIMRQTATRVK
+328 EPLIMRQTATKVK

-353 SKGATGSSTSAAYLF
+353 SKDATESSTSAYLF
-368 ASGATSQNA
+368 ASGAAKQNA
-377 AAQIPELSTEEQ
+377 AAQIPELSSEEQ
-389 TKFFNDFYSRHQNM
+389 TYFNGFYSKHQN
-403 LNGNNAKYFRGN
+403 LLTGNNAKYFRGN
-415 VAAGEYLAT
+415 VAAGEFLAT
-424 NKGTIPTDDAI
+424 NNGTISTDVAI
-435 YEPNTELHSISISV
+435 DNPNTDFHNITVFV
-449 TVAPKKDY
+449 TVTPNTSY

-502 STNNAPFTVA
+502 STNNAPFSVE
-512 FTTDGGIDNEKSNI
+512 FLTDGSVNNEKSNI
-526 GGIDG
+526 SGIDE

-569 VSQVKNAFGDKVQ
+569 ASQIRNAFGDDVK

-600 VNLNNTNEIAIKAG
+600 VDLNNPDEIAIKAG
-614 GCYVIKVTKAPE
+614 GCYVIKVTKAPG
-626 VGRNDEYTFDIY
+626 VGRSAEYKFDMY
-638 NSTFGDYKVP
+638 NSTFGNYKVP
-648 MTYYG
+648 MTYSG

-660 VTREDALTELI
+660 VTRESTLAELI
-671 DKNQTGSYK
+671 NTNQTGTYA

-685 KTYKTDDGDLEFT
+685 KTYTTDYGSLNFT

-706 APKDAYVVSRGKMFY
+706 APTNAYVVSRGKMFY
-721 LDDKNTWAKL
+721 LDTTNTWKNL
-731 TGTMWKLEGSSF
+731 TGTMWKLEDVNNTG
-743 TGAKELSV
+743 GAKELYI

-782 GQKVSDGTSTESL
+782 GQKVSDGTSTENL

>member
-1 MKIMIS
+1 
-7 GLLLVQIILRV
+7 
-18 LMYGNKNNK
+18 
-27 VKSKSMK
+27 MK

-73 LNTAMGERNG
+73 LNTAMGEKNG
-83 IYLCHWDGDKTYK
+83 IYLCHWDGEKTYK

-114 IKMTIDGDRSN
+114 IRMTIDGDRSN

-203 SNNNTLQLT
+203 SSNNTLQLT

-250 FVRYMDKTASWE
+250 FVRYMDKAASWE

-279 DGIISGNGTGLGLSE
+279 DGLSSGNGTGLGLSE

-305 ENVKSSSLDYAKT
+305 ENVKSNSLDYAKT

-353 SKGATGSSTSAAYLF
+353 SKARNEYSPSAAYLF
-368 ASGATSQNA
+368 ASGATGQNA
-377 AAQIPELSTEEQ
+377 AAPIPELTTEEQ
-389 TKFFNDFYSRHQNM
+389 PKFNGFYSHHQNM
-403 LNGNNAKYFRGN
+403 LNGDNAKYFRGN
-415 VAAGEYLAT
+415 VAAGEFLAT
-424 NKGTIPTDDAI
+424 NNGTISTDKAI
-435 YEPNTELHSISISV
+435 YEPNTEFHSISISV

-457 GTDADGTQYG
+457 GTDPDGTQYG

-502 STNNAPFTVA
+502 STNNAPFSVA
-512 FTTDGGIDNEKSNI
+512 FTGDGSIDNEKSNI
-526 GGIDG
+526 GGIDE
-531 YQYGYARQFNLV
+531 YQYGYVRQFNLV
-543 RDFGDTSENKVTNPK
+543 RDFGDTSGNKVTNPK

-569 VSQVKNAFGDKVQ
+569 VSQVRNAFGDGVQ

-593 NQIRFKT
+593 RQIRFKT
-600 VNLNNTNEIAIKAG
+600 VNLNNNNTNEIAIKAG

-660 VTREDALTELI
+660 VTREYALTELI
-671 DKNQTGSYK
+671 NNNQTGSYK
-680 DGVVT
+680 DGVVE
-685 KTYKTDDGDLEFT
+685 KTYTTGDGDLEFT
-698 GYFYWNQT
+698 GYFYWNKT
-706 APKDAYVVSRGKMFY
+706 APTNAYVVSRGKMFY
-721 LDDKNTWAKL
+721 LDADNTWANL
-731 TGTMWKLEGSSF
+731 TGTMWKLKGPSF
-743 TGAKELSV
+743 TGAKELSI

>member
-1 MKIMIS
+1 
-7 GLLLVQIILRV
+7 
-18 LMYGNKNNK
+18 
-27 VKSKSMK
+27 MK

-68 KYAVD
+68 KYAVN
-73 LNTAMGERNG
+73 LTTAMSEQNG

-114 IKMTIDGDRSN
+114 IKMTIRNSSN
-125 GYTFTCTLN
+125 GYTFTCTLK
-134 NPNYGSCLGAEPFN
+134 NPDYGSCLGAEPFN
-148 GTTSRNVYLDRGV
+148 GSTSTNVYLDRGD

-167 FYWNITEFPYDQ
+167 FYWDITDFGE
-179 GKSAPYYH
+179 SAPYYH
-187 LINKNSNV
+187 LINKNSNA

-203 SNNNTLQLT
+203 SSNNTLQLT
-212 TETNDRWL
+212 RETNDRWL

-250 FVRYMDKTASWE
+250 FVRYMDEAASWD
-262 WWTINP
+262 WYTINKD
-268 NTQTALKKIDE
+268 TQTALDKIDE
-279 DGIISGNGTGLGLSE
+279 NDLSVGDGTGLGLSE

-305 ENVKSSSLDYAKT
+305 ENVKSSSFDYAKT

-328 EPLIMRQTATRVK
+328 EPLIMRQTATKVK

-353 SKGATGSSTSAAYLF
+353 SKATNESSTSAAYLF
-368 ASGATSQNA
+368 ASGATGQNA
-377 AAQIPELSTEEQ
+377 ATWIPALSPEEQ
-389 TKFFNDFYSRHQNM
+389 TDFINDFYNRHQNR
-403 LNGNNAKYFRGN
+403 LTGNNAKYFRGN
-415 VAAGEYLAT
+415 VAAGEFLAT
-424 NKGTIPTDDAI
+424 NNGGILTDVAI
-435 YEPNTELHSISISV
+435 YKPNTEFHSISISV
-449 TVAPKKDY
+449 TVAPKKEY

-502 STNNAPFTVA
+502 STNNAPFSVS
-512 FTTDGGIDNEKSNI
+512 FTTDGDIDNEKSNI
-526 GGIDG
+526 GGIDE

-543 RDFGDTSENKVTNPK
+543 RDFGNTSGNKVTNPK

-569 VSQVKNAFGDKVQ
+569 ASQVKNAFGENVQ

-593 NQIRFKT
+593 LQIRFST
-600 VNLNNTNEIAIKAG
+600 VKLNNPDEIAIKAG

-626 VGRNDEYTFDIY
+626 VRRDADYTFDIY

-648 MTYYG
+648 MTYSG

-660 VTREDALTELI
+660 VTREYALRELI
-671 DKNQTGSYK
+671 NQNQTGSY
-680 DGVVT
+680 DNGVVT
-685 KTYKTDDGDLEFT
+685 KIYTSDDGSGSLKFT
-698 GYFYWNQT
+698 GYFYWNQ
-706 APKDAYVVSRGKMFY
+706 DGVNNAYVVSRGKMFY
-721 LDDKNTWAKL
+721 LTTSWKNL
-731 TGTMWKLEGSSF
+731 TGTMWKLEDDNNG
-743 TGAKELSV
+743 GDKKLSV

-757 ITNGISGITVEGEN
+757 ITNGISDITVEGEN

-782 GQKVSDGTSTESL
+782 GQKVSDGTSTETL

>member
-1 MKIMIS
+1 
-7 GLLLVQIILRV
+7 
-18 LMYGNKNNK
+18 
-27 VKSKSMK
+27 MK
-34 KFTLFIALILT
+34 KFTLFIALVLT

-73 LNTAMGERNG
+73 LTTAMSEQNG

-114 IKMTIDGDRSN
+114 IRMNIAHRYDDQYNN

-134 NPNYGSCLGAEPFN
+134 NPDYGSCLGAEPSD
-148 GTTSRNVYLDRGV
+148 GTTSRNVYLDRGSGQ
-161 GDGDNY
+161 GDRY
-167 FYWNITEFPYDQ
+167 FYWNITDFGEFPYDQ

-187 LINKNSNV
+187 LINKNSNEGY
-195 RNGRYVTV
+195 GRYVTV

-212 TETNDRWL
+212 KSDNDRWL

-232 AVTHQ
+232 SVTHQ

-250 FVRYMDKTASWE
+250 FVRYMDKGASWD
-262 WWTINP
+262 WYTINKD
-268 NTQTALKKIDE
+268 TQTALDKIDE
-279 DGIISGNGTGLGLSE
+279 NDLSVGDGTGLGLSE

-305 ENVKSSSLDYAKT
+305 ENVKSSSFDYAKT

-328 EPLIMRQTATRVK
+328 EPLIMRQTATKVK

-353 SKGATGSSTSAAYLF
+353 SKATNESSTSAAYLF
-368 ASGATSQNA
+368 ASGATGQNA
-377 AAQIPELSTEEQ
+377 AAPIPELPTEEQ

-403 LNGNNAKYFRGN
+403 LNGDNAKYFRGN

-424 NKGTIPTDDAI
+424 NKGTISTDEAI
-435 YEPNTELHSISISV
+435 YEPNTKFHSISISV
-449 TVAPKKDY
+449 TVAPNKKY
-457 GTDADGTQYG
+457 TPDADGTQYG

-502 STNNAPFTVA
+502 STNNAPFSVS
-512 FTTDGGIDNEKSNI
+512 FTTDGDIDNEKSNI
-526 GGIDG
+526 GGIDE

-569 VSQVKNAFGDKVQ
+569 VSQVKNAFGENVQ

-593 NQIRFKT
+593 HQIRFST
-600 VNLNNTNEIAIKAG
+600 VKLNNNNPDGIAIKAG

-648 MTYYG
+648 MTYNG

-660 VTREDALTELI
+660 VTRENALTELI
-671 DKNQTGSYK
+671 NKNQTGSYA

-685 KTYKTDDGDLEFT
+685 KTYTTDDGSLKFT
-698 GYFYWNQT
+698 GYFYWNQ
-706 APKDAYVVSRGKMFY
+706 DGVNNAYVVSRGKMFY
-721 LDDKNTWAKL
+721 LTTLWKNL
-731 TGTMWKLEGSSF
+731 TGTMWKLEDDNNG
-743 TGAKELSV
+743 GDKKLSV

-757 ITNGISGITVEGEN
+757 ITNGISDITVEGEN

-782 GQKVSDGTSTESL
+782 GQKVSDGTTTDNL
-795 SKGIYIVNG
+795 PKGIYIVNG

>member
-1 MKIMIS
+1 
-7 GLLLVQIILRV
+7 
-18 LMYGNKNNK
+18 
-27 VKSKSMK
+27 
-34 KFTLFIALILT
+34 
-45 AVFGVKTT
+45 
-53 ASAQTYETEEQIEWI
+53 
-68 KYAVD
+68 
-73 LNTAMGERNG
+73 
-83 IYLCHWDGDKTYK
+83 
-96 FVTAGGTY
+96 
-104 GTQAI
+104 
-109 ATTRG
+109 
-114 IKMTIDGDRSN
+114 MTIDGNSDN

-134 NPNYGSCLGAEPFN
+134 NPNYGSCLGAEPIDR
-148 GTTSRNVYLDRGV
+148 TTSRNVYLDRGY
-161 GDGDNY
+161 GQGDNY
-167 FYWNITEFPYDQ
+167 FYWNITDFGEFPYDQ

-187 LINKNSNV
+187 LINKNSNM

-250 FVRYMDKTASWE
+250 FVRYMNEAASWE

-279 DGIISGNGTGLGLSE
+279 DGLSSGNGTGLGLSE

-305 ENVKSSSLDYAKT
+305 ENVKNSSLDYAKT

-328 EPLIMRQTATRVK
+328 EPLIMRQTATKVK

-353 SKGATGSSTSAAYLF
+353 SKGETESSSTSAYLF
-368 ASGATSQNA
+368 ASGATSQNTY
-377 AAQIPELSTEEQ
+377 AQIPNLSPEEQ
-389 TKFFNDFYSRHQNM
+389 TNFNGFYSHHQNM
-403 LNGNNAKYFRGN
+403 LNGNTKYFRGN

-435 YEPNTELHSISISV
+435 YEPNTEFHSISISV
-449 TVAPKKDY
+449 TVAPNTAY
-457 GTDADGTQYG
+457 TPDADGTQYG

-502 STNNAPFTVA
+502 STNNAPFSVA
-512 FTTDGGIDNEKSNI
+512 FTEDGGINNENSNI
-526 GGIDG
+526 GGIDE

-543 RDFGDTSENKVTNPK
+543 RDFGNTLENKVTNPK

-569 VSQVKNAFGDKVQ
+569 VSQVKNAFGENVQ
-582 LSELV
+582 LSELE

-593 NQIRFKT
+593 HQIRFKT
-600 VNLNNTNEIAIKAG
+600 VNLTNSNEIAIKAG

-626 VGRNDEYTFDIY
+626 VGRDADYTFDIY

-660 VTREDALTELI
+660 VTREYALTELI
-671 DKNQTGSYK
+671 NKNQTGSYK

-685 KTYKTDDGDLEFT
+685 KTYTTDDGSLNFT
-698 GYFYWNQT
+698 GYFYWNQDGVN
-706 APKDAYVVSRGKMFY
+706 KAYVVSRGKMFY
-721 LDDKNTWAKL
+721 LTTPWKNL
-731 TGTMWKLEGSSF
+731 TGTMWKLEDDNNG
-743 TGAKELSV
+743 GDKKLSV

-757 ITNGISGITVEGEN
+757 ITNGISDITVEGEN

-782 GQKVSDGTSTESL
+782 GQKVSDGTSTENL

>member
-1 MKIMIS
+1 
-7 GLLLVQIILRV
+7 
-18 LMYGNKNNK
+18 
-27 VKSKSMK
+27 MK

-73 LNTAMGERNG
+73 LTTAMKESTNG
-83 IYLCHWDGDKTYK
+83 IYLCHWDGNKTYK

-134 NPNYGSCLGAEPFN
+134 NPHYGSCLGAEPFN
-148 GTTSRNVYLDRGV
+148 GTTSKNVYLDRGV

-167 FYWNITEFPYDQ
+167 FYWNITDFGEFPYDQ

-203 SNNNTLQLT
+203 SSNNTLQLT
-212 TETNDRWL
+212 TGTNDRWL
-220 FIPRDAFRNVLL
+220 FIPRDAFHTVLL

-250 FVRYMDKTASWE
+250 FVRYMDEAASLE

-268 NTQTALKKIDE
+268 NTQTALEKIDNE
-279 DGIISGNGTGLGLSE
+279 DGLSSGNGTGLGLSE

-328 EPLIMRQTATRVK
+328 EPLIMRQTATKVK

-353 SKGATGSSTSAAYLF
+353 SKATNEYSTSAAYLF
-368 ASGATSQNA
+368 ASGATGQNA
-377 AAQIPELSTEEQ
+377 AAWIPELSTEDE
-389 TKFFNDFYSRHQNM
+389 TDFNGFYRKHQSL
-403 LNGNNAKYFRGN
+403 LNGNTKYFRGN

-424 NKGTIPTDDAI
+424 NNGTISTDDAI
-435 YEPNTELHSISISV
+435 YEPNTEFHSISITV
-449 TVAPKKDY
+449 TVAPKKEY

-502 STNNAPFTVA
+502 STNNAPFSAA
-512 FTTDGGIDNEKSNI
+512 FTEDGGIDNKNSNI
-526 GGIDG
+526 GGIDE

-569 VSQVKNAFGDKVQ
+569 ASQVKNAFGDKVQ

-593 NQIRFKT
+593 HQIRFKT

-660 VTREDALTELI
+660 VTREYALKELI
-671 DKNQTGSYK
+671 NKNQTGSYAN
-680 DGVVT
+680 GVVT
-685 KTYKTDDGDLEFT
+685 KEYKTDDGSLNFT

-721 LDDKNTWAKL
+721 LDANNAWTNL
-731 TGTMWKLEGSSF
+731 TGTMWKLEGSPF

-782 GQKVSDGTSTESL
+782 GQKVSDGTSTETL